1 MRWRYKP
8 GTEVIVDV
16 PIDIN
21 GISQKFADIIKLMV
35 YENCTVWMEDHNERD
50 GSGHDTGVQPEKIVE
65 KTYYDVCKLFYDS
78 NKGSLL
84 RTLIYT
90 IGHFAIAITVLM
102 LIADVSFMIALTDA
116 IVEPLANAVWYF
128 VLDKIWTSKLNKKK

>member
-1 MRWRYKP
+1 M
-8 GTEVIVDV
+8 TELTR
-16 PIDIN
+16 
-21 GISQKFADIIKLMV
+21 GIFQTSKSFSD
-35 YENCTVWMEDHNERD
+35 N
-50 GSGHDTGVQPEKIVE
+50 
-65 KTYYDVCKLFYDS
+65 

-128 VLDKIWTSKLNKKK
+128 VLDKLWTSKLGKKK